1 MSRRN
6 SRHETFCREYI
17 IDLNGTRAASA
28 AGYAKKGAHVTASR
42 MLSNPKVQARVA
54 ELMKEKADK
63 LDLSAEKVLGE
74 LSRLGFSNML
84 DYVTIKNG
92 EALIDVSK
100 LTREQAAAIQEITVD
115 EYVEGR
121 GKDARAVKR
130 IRIKL
135 ADKNRSL
142 ENLGRHLK
150 LFTEKLEFSATD
162 GLAEKL
168 AAARKRVEAYE
179 RGD

>member
-17 IDLNGTRAASA
+17 IDLNGTRAAIA

-42 MLSNPKVQARVA
+42 MLSNPKVQARLA

-100 LTREQAAAIQEITVD
+100 LTLEPAAAIQEITVD
-115 EYVEGR
+115 EYVDGR

-150 LFTEKLEFSATD
+150 LFTEKIEVSGLEQ
-162 GLAEKL
+162 LPELMAE
-168 AAARKRVEAYE
+168 ARE
-179 RGD
+179 RANEKG